1 MDLLLN
7 KIEIFYLKVSL
18 VNILTMSDIEEY
30 FTDASDDEDIES
42 SDDEDDKIQIIKKTN
57 ENTIENILDNSDDE
71 EEDDEDED
79 EEIKNKQ
86 NDYYDEDEEQIGGAS
101 SDDESDGDDDDEQS
115 ENEDITPI
123 ANKGKKTSKITI
135 DPILDEDEIE
145 DYDDEDDD
153 DENYLQ
159 KFDNEISKNY
169 ISEQHPECAIHNYDE
184 IAKLTIIVKDNDG
197 VIIDPL
203 HKTLPFL
210 TKYEKTRI
218 LGQRTKQI
226 ECGATPFIKVPEGI
240 IDAHIIAELELQ
252 QKRIPVIIRRPL
264 PGGSSEYWKLKDL
277 EMILF

>member
-1 MDLLLN
+1 
-7 KIEIFYLKVSL
+7 
-18 VNILTMSDIEEY
+18 MSDNDDY
-30 FTDASDDEDIES
+30 FSDNEDIES
-42 SDDEDDKIQIIKKTN
+42 SDDEDDKIKIIKKSN

-71 EEDDEDED
+71 SDDDEED
-79 EEIKNKQ
+79 EEVKNKGE
-86 NDYYDEDEEQIGGAS
+86 NDYYDEDDEQTGGGIEGDSSEDYEE
-101 SDDESDGDDDDEQS
+101 DDESENDDNS
-115 ENEDITPI
+115 PSLVVPT
-123 ANKGKKTSKITI
+123 NKGKKTSKITV
-135 DPILDEDEIE
+135 DPILDEDENE
-145 DYDDEDDD
+145 DDEDDE

-197 VIIDPL
+197 IIVDPL

-210 TKYEKTRI
+210 TKYEKTRV

-264 PGGSSEYWKLKDL
+264 PGGGSEYWNLKDL
-277 EMILF
+277 EMIVF